1 MRPSN
6 LRLCQPDDLLTGEE
20 LVAVD
25 EDAGDVAEEKDED
38 DADEDGSEVDLLL
51 RRGSRPHMGHSERL
65 SIKCERNDMGATGY
79 KWDNYHLPF

>member
-51 RRGSRPHMGHSERL
+51 RRGSCPHMRQSEDL
-65 SIKCERNDMGATGY
+65 SIKCERNAMGASRC
-79 KWDNYHLPF
+79 K